1 MVVIKILILTEDRDT
16 WVQKITS
23 ELRSCTCRKM
33 LNPYQI
39 QSGLFFFEIRS
50 HYSENC
56 KGECWSC
63 VILDQYIPH
72 ELEVCVLRPCVK
84 SSIIRTKKTIKLV
97 GRQTKMLIINL
108 FGAPGAGKS
117 TGAAYVF
124 SQLKAAGVNAE
135 LVTEF
140 AKDKVWEGTKAV
152 FENQAYIF
160 GKQYFRISRLEGK
173 VDVVITDSPILLSA
187 FYNDNDHVLG
197 EEFDKLV
204 FKVFDYYNRIDVFVH
219 RVKPYNEA
227 GRFQTEEESDAV
239 SKEMLRF
246 LDKFGVDCLHI
257 NGDFAGYDSLVD
269 TVLDALAA
277 DGKPFVCPHPSDV
290 CPRPSDSAEA
300 LTIKVRYLS
309 DKIQPLEYI
318 DGKSDWVDL
327 RAAED
332 VELKTGES
340 KLIPLGIAMQ
350 LPKGY
355 EAIVAPRSST
365 YKNFGIRQTNSI
377 GVIDETYC
385 GDNDQW
391 YFPARADRH
400 TVIHAGDRICQFR
413 IEKHQPQL
421 FFESV
426 DTLGNADRGGIGST
440 GKR

>member
-1 MVVIKILILTEDRDT
+1 
-16 WVQKITS
+16 
-23 ELRSCTCRKM
+23 
-33 LNPYQI
+33 
-39 QSGLFFFEIRS
+39 
-50 HYSENC
+50 
-56 KGECWSC
+56 
-63 VILDQYIPH
+63 
-72 ELEVCVLRPCVK
+72 
-84 SSIIRTKKTIKLV
+84 
-97 GRQTKMLIINL
+97 MLIINL

-204 FKVFDYYNRIDVFVH
+204 
-219 RVKPYNEA
+219 
-227 GRFQTEEESDAV
+227 
-239 SKEMLRF
+239 

-277 DGKPFVCPHPSDV
+277 DGKPFVFPRPSDV

-332 VELKTGES
+332 VELKAGEF

-400 TVIHAGDRICQFR
+400 TVIHVGDRICQFR

-421 FFESV
+421 FFEPV

>member
-1 MVVIKILILTEDRDT
+1 
-16 WVQKITS
+16 
-23 ELRSCTCRKM
+23 
-33 LNPYQI
+33 
-39 QSGLFFFEIRS
+39 
-50 HYSENC
+50 
-56 KGECWSC
+56 
-63 VILDQYIPH
+63 
-72 ELEVCVLRPCVK
+72 
-84 SSIIRTKKTIKLV
+84 
-97 GRQTKMLIINL
+97 MLIINL
-108 FGAPGAGKS
+108 FGAPGAGTS

-124 SQLKAAGVNAE
+124 SQLKAAGGNAE

-277 DGKPFVCPHPSDV
+277 DGKPLVCPH
-290 CPRPSDSAEA
+290 PSDSAEA

-332 VELKTGES
+332 VELKAGEF

-400 TVIHAGDRICQFR
+400 TVIHVGDRICQFR

-421 FFESV
+421 FFEPV